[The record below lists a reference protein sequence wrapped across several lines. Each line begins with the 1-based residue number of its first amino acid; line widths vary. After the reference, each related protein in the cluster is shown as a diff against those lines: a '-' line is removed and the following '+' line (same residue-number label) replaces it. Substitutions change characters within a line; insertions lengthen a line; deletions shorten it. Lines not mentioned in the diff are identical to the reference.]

1 MKIFKNVMKIL
12 LWVLMALLIGYMVF
26 IGGKV

>member
-1 MKIFKNVMKIL
+1 MKIFKNVLLLL
-12 LWVLMALLIGYMVF
+12 LWASLALLIGYMVF